1 MFSLRK
7 LESLTP
13 KTRLRKLAALLL
25 EAENA
30 LAGGA
35 EAARTAGG
43 RAAVDLSLFASVAD
57 SPVVRKTFPPHL
69 LENLDRLS
77 RSLRSAAPDTARIAR
92 QLNDLRFGL
101 MRTLGMEAAEWNLEP
116 PELPPGGER
125 SSLPIR
131 CFLED
136 IRSPFNVGAVFR
148 TAEAFGVEKV
158 MISRDT
164 PLPTNR
170 RAMRT
175 SRGCERRI
183 PWRVGDLADLQDE
196 KNVFALET
204 GGIPLDAFQL
214 PEEGWVLVGSEELGL
229 SPEALRI
236 AARKSG
242 RVSIP
247 MRGAKRSLNV
257 SVAFGILLWEWSRR
271 LAGPADPEA
280 EAPFGRRT

>member
-1 MFSLRK
+1 
-7 LESLTP
+7 
-13 KTRLRKLAALLL
+13 
-25 EAENA
+25 
-30 LAGGA
+30 
-35 EAARTAGG
+35 
-43 RAAVDLSLFASVAD
+43 
-57 SPVVRKTFPPHL
+57 
-69 LENLDRLS
+69 
-77 RSLRSAAPDTARIAR
+77 
-92 QLNDLRFGL
+92 
-101 MRTLGMEAAEWNLEP
+101 
-116 PELPPGGER
+116 
-125 SSLPIR
+125 
-131 CFLED
+131 
-136 IRSPFNVGAVFR
+136 
-148 TAEAFGVEKV
+148 
-158 MISRDT
+158 
-164 PLPTNR
+164 
-170 RAMRT
+170 MRT